1 MATMEE
7 RVSRLEGAYEQVDRR
22 LEELA
27 ASMQALRDEVKAEI
41 SDLRGEMSA
50 LRGEVNS
57 RLNNLYLLMGGLWAT
72 FIVAGIVAIVLTN

>member
-27 ASMQALRDEVKAEI
+27 ASMQALR
-41 SDLRGEMSA
+41 GEM
-50 LRGEVNS
+50 NS
-57 RLNNLYLLMGGLWAT
+57 RFNNMYALMGGLWAT
-72 FIVAGIVAIVLTN
+72 IVAGIVAIVLTN